1 MSDFLNKVI
10 TLILIFVMLILAP
23 LLLSYMSTDMSAERL
38 VLNDVTQF
46 IDKVTDRAAITEKD
60 LNTLYLNVNSHG
72 RAYEVTVKRYQVM
85 EEPIPSGSGDE
96 ITETNLIYIS
106 MDDIEALVNGTSET
120 GTIELNVKDVVKVHV
135 EEVAMSP
142 GNRMLWTLLRVDKG
156 RFEFS
161 LAGTVR

>member
-10 TLILIFVMLILAP
+10 TLILIFVMLVLAP
-23 LLLSYMSTDMSAERL
+23 LLLSYLSTDMSAERL
-38 VLNDVTQF
+38 VLNDVSQF

-120 GTIELNVKDVVKVHV
+120 STIELNVKDVVKVHV

>member
-156 RFEFS
+156 HFEFS

>member
-1 MSDFLNKVI
+1 MHKLNIGLIVAVVI
-10 TLILIFVMLILAP
+10 LVILNVFQFSWWRKMNDKISAT
-23 LLLSYMSTDMSAERL
+23 YSAEIANL
-38 VLNDVTQF
+38 EKTISAYGTEVDV
-46 IDKVTDRAAITEKD
+46 
-60 LNTLYLNVNSHG
+60 Y
-72 RAYEVTVKRYQVM
+72 TVVDAVK
-85 EEPIPSGSGDE
+85 SGDE